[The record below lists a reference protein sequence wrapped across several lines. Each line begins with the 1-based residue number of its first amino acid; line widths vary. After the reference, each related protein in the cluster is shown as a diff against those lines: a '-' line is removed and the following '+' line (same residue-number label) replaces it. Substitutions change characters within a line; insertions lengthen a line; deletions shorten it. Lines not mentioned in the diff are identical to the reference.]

1 MNIEESDYE
10 KKKVLRV
17 INNTK
22 QTELSLN
29 TRLKNTYAVLDSQRI
44 FRRWPE
50 HTAVAGCR
58 VECRLSM

>member
-1 MNIEESDYE
+1 VALSVISCQQQTTTHTMNIEESDYE

-44 FRRWPE
+44 FRR
-50 HTAVAGCR
+50 
-58 VECRLSM
+58 